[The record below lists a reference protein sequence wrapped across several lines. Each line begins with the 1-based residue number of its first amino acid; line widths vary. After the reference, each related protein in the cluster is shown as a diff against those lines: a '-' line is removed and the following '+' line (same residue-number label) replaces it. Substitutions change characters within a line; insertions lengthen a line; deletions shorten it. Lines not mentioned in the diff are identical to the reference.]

1 MLLSM
6 KDGVSVLLI
15 AWSSLLRSSFML
27 RVLLTRSITLYLK
40 QVQKQEDAVWGTFF
54 SIWLK
59 TSISDIHCTTIYQ
72 CINVNVSITETTI
85 IFIIFWD
92 FLMFYQ
98 IFLSA
103 QVKRSVIVTYKRGIY
118 DMPHEMP
125 HDLRLTILG
134 N

>member
-1 MLLSM
+1 
-6 KDGVSVLLI
+6 
-15 AWSSLLRSSFML
+15 
-27 RVLLTRSITLYLK
+27 
-40 QVQKQEDAVWGTFF
+40 
-54 SIWLK
+54 
-59 TSISDIHCTTIYQ
+59 
-72 CINVNVSITETTI
+72 
-85 IFIIFWD
+85 
-92 FLMFYQ
+92 MFYQ